1 MVWSRWGASRRS
13 QTRQYYITHLA
24 QSNHALPM
32 RRRSALLARCM
43 AAFSRSLPATLA
55 LRMVPTMALREPSM
69 RMEKKMP
76 TNGLRLMTMTMML
89 MTRPM
94 TMTMMMLM
102 TMVMLTMALRAHFG
116 RLGAVVSLYL
126 AVLGV
131 S

>member
-1 MVWSRWGASRRS
+1 MCD
-13 QTRQYYITHLA
+13 
-24 QSNHALPM
+24 M
-32 RRRSALLARCM
+32 RVARVVMCKDGCNNDAM
-43 AAFSRSLPATLA
+43 MIA
-55 LRMVPTMALREPSM
+55 M
-69 RMEKKMP
+69 
-76 TNGLRLMTMTMML
+76 LRLMTMTMML
-89 MTRPM
+89 RTRLM

>member
-1 MVWSRWGASRRS
+1 MCYACC
-13 QTRQYYITHLA
+13 
-24 QSNHALPM
+24 
-32 RRRSALLARCM
+32 ARCDVYADGCNNDAM
-43 AAFSRSLPATLA
+43 MMIA
-55 LRMVPTMALREPSM
+55 M
-69 RMEKKMP
+69 
-76 TNGLRLMTMTMML
+76 LRLMTMTMML